1 MVKAKIIPKDIAIKI
16 VCIMAKRK
24 SKYTEKIKILK
35 EKLHFSLFPCFHHP
49 KRACNISIVLGKD
62 FFCKRMKLKILKAC

>member
-24 SKYTEKIKILK
+24 SKYTEKNKNIKRK
-35 EKLHFSLFPCFHHP
+35 SSFFSISLLSSP
-49 KRACNISIVLGKD
+49 KKGV
-62 FFCKRMKLKILKAC
+62 